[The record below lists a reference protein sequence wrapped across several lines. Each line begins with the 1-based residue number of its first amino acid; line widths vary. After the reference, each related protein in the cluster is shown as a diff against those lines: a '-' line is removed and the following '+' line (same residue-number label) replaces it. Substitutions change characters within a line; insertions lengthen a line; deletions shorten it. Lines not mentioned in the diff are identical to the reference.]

1 MELEVGHL
9 TTIYALPQELGQ
21 QRTAPE
27 VLGMTK
33 ATQVTRQTRPL
44 PRVQRV
50 GLGRAL
56 GRREGT

>member
-27 VLGMTK
+27 VLGMT
-33 ATQVTRQTRPL
+33 
-44 PRVQRV
+44 
-50 GLGRAL
+50 
-56 GRREGT
+56 